1 MAFSGPPNGRP
12 PVPVWLS
19 KKPGNCT
26 AVPARVALLNR
37 NRVGVFWSA
46 LLKESLLFT
55 RLKLSFV
62 LLSTDGVKECETFAR
77 KAFPYS
83 SDPTL
88 YCAYGLP
95 KAAPEKSS
103 SSVQFTRAYTCVLLL
118 KT

>member
-26 AVPARVALLNR
+26 ALPPTVALLNR
-37 NRVGVFWSA
+37 NKVGVFCSA
-46 LLKESLLFT
+46 VLYESRLFT

-62 LLSTDGVKECETFAR
+62 RLNTDGVKVCETFTR

-88 YCAYGLP
+88 YCGYGLP
-95 KAAPEKSS
+95 NAAPLKST
-103 SSVQFTRAYTCVLLL
+103 SSVQFTR
-118 KT
+118 K